1 MIGDDGLVV
10 FGSSVCPTI
19 DNVFLGNSH
28 ETFVA
33 GFGAIDGASQNSFVF
48 VGGIGDWIAIRVA
61 EATLTDETE
70 TSFGAHSIDAHE
82 VDVVF
87 EGASVWKVFREGI
100 RSGRPVGRQ
109 RKEICAIEC
118 EATGGLGER
127 AIVANM
133 HSNSHTT
140 GIDCSIGFAT
150 LGDKAIDA
158 EVGQVNFTVGA
169 NDTLWAD
176 ENTRIVDVA

>member
-48 VGGIGDWIAIRVA
+48 VGGFGDWIAIRVA
-61 EATLTDETE
+61 EATLSDETE
-70 TSFGAHSIDAHE
+70 SSFGAHSIDAHE

-87 EGASVWKVFREGI
+87 EGASVWKVFCEGI

-118 EATGGLGER
+118 EATGGLRE
-127 AIVANM
+127 
-133 HSNSHTT
+133 
-140 GIDCSIGFAT
+140 
-150 LGDKAIDA
+150 
-158 EVGQVNFTVGA
+158 
-169 NDTLWAD
+169 
-176 ENTRIVDVA
+176 